1 MRFITTLNNQKCM
14 EWGLNAT
21 QGILVSL
28 LYEANSWAKE
38 IIIEDKVYYFVSR
51 NLVLQELPMF
61 FEKADTVY
69 RTLKALAEKE
79 IIEYIKYKNM
89 DLIRLTEKG
98 KTWNFIKNNSEKNPS
113 FEEDSEKNPSKLGKK
128 SENNSEK
135 NPTYKDTNKH
145 KDINNKEINNNKE
158 SKENTKRK
166 IIFQLEREDIS
177 EPIKEKLKEWVDF
190 RSEIKK
196 PLKTYRPIRDVLKTK
211 WIHKDDALEFADWCM
226 NHEWQGL
233 EDRYYHRFCQD
244 KIKEAPREKTPE
256 DYVRGVEEYYES
268 LE

>member
-38 IIIEDKVYYFVSR
+38 IILEDKVYYFVSR

-69 RTLKALAEKE
+69 RTLKALAEKG
-79 IIEYIKYKNM
+79 IIEYIKHKNM

-98 KTWNFIKNNSEKNPS
+98 KTWNFIKNNSEKNPTL
-113 FEEDSEKNPSKLGKK
+113 EENSEKFPSELGKK

-145 KDINNKEINNNKE
+145 KDINNN
-158 SKENTKRK
+158 
-166 IIFQLEREDIS
+166 
-177 EPIKEKLKEWVDF
+177 IKEKINKKEILIEHIQELDMEQERKEVFIEWIEYKQ
-190 RSEIKK
+190 EIKNQYSSK
-196 PLKTYRPIRDVLKTK
+196 KSIDILIKQWKNYDISTLKA
-211 WIHKDDALEFADWCM
+211 ALEKSIA
-226 NHEWQGL
+226 NGYKGL
-233 EDRYYHRFCQD
+233 F
-244 KIKEAPREKTPE
+244 IPKEPTRLKSYNPDSIDNME
-256 DYVRGVEEYYES
+256 VFR
-268 LE
+268 

>member
-1 MRFITTLNNQKCM
+1 MRFTTTLNNQKCM
-14 EWGLNAT
+14 EWGLNAS

-38 IIIEDKVYYFVSR
+38 IIIEDKAYYFVSR

-69 RTLKALAEKE
+69 RTLKVLAEKE
-79 IIEYIKYKNM
+79 IIEYIKYKSM

-98 KTWNFIKNNSEKNPS
+98 KTWNFIKNNSEKNP
-113 FEEDSEKNPSKLGKK
+113 
-128 SENNSEK
+128 
-135 NPTYKDTNKH
+135 TYKDTNIH
-145 KDINNKEINNNKE
+145 KDINNKEINNKKE
-158 SKENTKRK
+158 LKENIKRK
-166 IIFQLEREDIS
+166 IIFRLEQEDIS
-177 EPIKEKLKEWVDF
+177 KPIKEKLKEWVDF

-196 PLKTYRPIRDVLKTK
+196 PLKTYRPIRNVLKMK
-211 WIHKDDALEFADWCM
+211 WIYKDDALEFADWCM

-233 EDRYYHRFCQD
+233 EDKYYKDFCQD
-244 KIKEAPREKTPE
+244 KIKVAPREKTPE
-256 DYVRGVEEYYES
+256 DYVRGVDEYYAS